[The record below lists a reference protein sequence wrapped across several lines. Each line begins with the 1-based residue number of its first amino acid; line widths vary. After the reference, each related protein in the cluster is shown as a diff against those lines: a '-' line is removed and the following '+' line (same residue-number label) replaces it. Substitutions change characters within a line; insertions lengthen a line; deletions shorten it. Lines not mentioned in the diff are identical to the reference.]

1 MNTDGREPTAG
12 AGIPRWAWAVVSA
25 LGVVVLWITAPG
37 AIRGAFSSPASF
49 LRVAAVVVALVVFSR
64 LVGRF
69 VANRPLAMVLRVV
82 PVMAVGLWA
91 LVPYF
96 SPSEVDEAF
105 PVVAADATTIVPPET
120 TSTTAVDS
128 PGGDE
133 PSSAAPTTTTSPTTT
148 TTTTTTAAAPAE
160 PVLLRSG
167 DFRGLTGHR
176 GRGNAAVYDLAD
188 GSRLLRFEELDAGP
202 GPDLDV
208 YLVPRAD
215 ATDLRDAIRIADLT
229 AERGNQNYA
238 LPTDIDLTSGEWTV
252 LIWCQAFSVE
262 VANATIA

>member
-1 MNTDGREPTAG
+1 MNNDGREPTAG

-49 LRVAAVVVALVVFSR
+49 VRVAAVVVALVLFSR

-69 VANRPLAMVLRVV
+69 VANRPLATVLRVV
-82 PVMAVGLWA
+82 PIAAVGLWA

-105 PVVAADATTIVPPET
+105 PVVTADATTTVPPEA
-120 TSTTAVDS
+120 TSTTA
-128 PGGDE
+128 GDE
-133 PSSAAPTTTTSPTTT
+133 PSSAAPTSTTSTTPTPTTI
-148 TTTTTTAAAPAE
+148 AAAPAE